1 MKELA
6 DQIEI
11 EKQAETKISVEKK
24 EKETMLNTMKDAFY
38 DLMID
43 ES

>member
-6 DQIEI
+6 DQVEA
-11 EKQAETKISVEKK
+11 EKQTETKILVEKK

-38 DLMID
+38 DLMTD